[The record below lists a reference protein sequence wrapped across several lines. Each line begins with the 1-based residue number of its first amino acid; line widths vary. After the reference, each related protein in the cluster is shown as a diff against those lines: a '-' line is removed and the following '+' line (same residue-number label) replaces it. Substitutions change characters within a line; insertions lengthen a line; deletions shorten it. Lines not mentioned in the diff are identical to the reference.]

1 MPNPVS
7 GASGFTS
14 LPAQPAGDV
23 AAALDAVA
31 GTYVSGMFHDDIG
44 NAHMFVAAGLRRETL
59 PSLNPSLPNFV
70 EQREEFVEPKS
81 FERYLVGYKSS
92 TAICRAS
99 LRQNS
104 ITAVLDYH
112 GQART
117 EAGDGAVPGRCKHIA
132 VLSCP
137 WDLDYAKW
145 RKVLGLFLPQEAM
158 LEFLADMVHT
168 IAAPAASELQ
178 EAFGDIHIGRVT
190 RFRSRRN
197 DKNGT
202 VTVLYDEQ
210 DETGTTR
217 DGSLELPDHVV
228 LVLPMFQGGEV
239 ETLTAAVKVRMDKG
253 QLLLGLAVPGLD
265 KRERDGFRKIGD
277 GVAEATSTPVFYVA

>member
-1 MPNPVS
+1 MANPVS
-7 GASGFTS
+7 GTAGFTS

-31 GTYVSGMFHDDIG
+31 GKFVSEVYTDERGDEHL
-44 NAHMFVAAGLRRETL
+44 FVALGLRRETI
-59 PSLNPSLPNFV
+59 PALNPALPVFV
-70 EQREEFVEPKS
+70 DQREEFVEPAS
-81 FERYLVGYKSS
+81 FERYLIGYKSP

-117 EAGDGAVPGRCKHIA
+117 EAGDGAVPGRCKHVA
-132 VLSCP
+132 VLTCP

-145 RKVLGLFLPQEAM
+145 RKVLGEFLPQQAM
-158 LEFLADMVHT
+158 LEFLEDMIHT
-168 IAAPAASELQ
+168 IAQPVAADLL
-178 EAFGDIHIGRVT
+178 EAFGDIHIGRIT

-210 DETGTTR
+210 DETGTTK
-217 DGSLELPDHVV
+217 DGSLELPDNVV

-239 ETLTAAVKVRMDKG
+239 ETLTAKVRVRMDKG
-253 QLLLGLAVPGLD
+253 VLLLGLAVPGLD

-277 GVAEATSTPVFYVA
+277 GVAEATGTPVFYVA

>member
-1 MPNPVS
+1 MATPVS

-31 GTYVSGMFHDDIG
+31 SKYVSDFHYDEQG
-44 NAHMFVAAGLRRETL
+44 NQYVFVAGGLRRETIAA
-59 PSLNPSLPNFV
+59 LNPALPEFV
-70 EQREEFVEPKS
+70 EQREEFIEPKS
-81 FERYLVGYKSS
+81 FEQYLIGYKSS

-132 VLSCP
+132 VLTCP

-145 RKVLGLFLPQEAM
+145 RKVLGEFLPQQAM
-158 LEFLADMVHT
+158 LEFLEDMIHT
-168 IAAPAASELQ
+168 IAQPVAADLL

-210 DETGTTR
+210 DETGATK

-228 LVLPMFQGGEV
+228 LVLPMFQGGAV
-239 ETLTAAVKVRMDKG
+239 ETLTAKVRVRMEQGK
-253 QLLLGLAVPGLD
+253 LALGLAVPGLD

-277 GVAEATSTPVFYVA
+277 GVADATSTPVFYVA